1 MPKSQKSETDI
12 QSHENELQIHSPTAA
27 ETVEAVPPT
36 PTPKT
41 EKLKRT
47 SRKKEAEAARQDDT
61 ENAAAEKAAKASDN
75 PLAQVVD
82 KSDSTSNSSAIQSR
96 SVLTIDAYADV
107 QMQKDVDDTAW
118 HDIQNAYFT
127 KRVLTG
133 ILGGIEKMDN
143 GGDIAVVHYKGFR
156 IAIPL
161 KEMFVHKYIDPK
173 KFDEY
178 LAEQRIFLSRI
189 LGAEIDFII
198 RGIDSESRS
207 VVASRKDAMLRKRQT
222 FYMDQDANGLHQI
235 HPGRIVQARII
246 GVAEKTIRVEIF
258 GVETSIFARDLEWQ
272 WIGDARD
279 RYAIGNTILLQIIS
293 VTRKGIEDIKV
304 EADAKSLNPNLGN
317 ENLSKCRVQSKYAG
331 KVTDVKKGVIY
342 VHLSNGVNAI
352 AHTCYDH
359 RMPGKKDDII
369 FAVTRLD
376 KDRGVAIGIVTRII
390 RQNL

>member
-1 MPKSQKSETDI
+1 MLPK
-12 QSHENELQIHSPTAA
+12 
-27 ETVEAVPPT
+27 
-36 PTPKT
+36 
-41 EKLKRT
+41 
-47 SRKKEAEAARQDDT
+47 
-61 ENAAAEKAAKASDN
+61 
-75 PLAQVVD
+75 
-82 KSDSTSNSSAIQSR
+82 
-96 SVLTIDAYADV
+96 
-107 QMQKDVDDTAW
+107 
-118 HDIQNAYFT
+118 
-127 KRVLTG
+127 
-133 ILGGIEKMDN
+133 
-143 GGDIAVVHYKGFR
+143 
-156 IAIPL
+156 
-161 KEMFVHKYIDPK
+161 
-173 KFDEY
+173 
-178 LAEQRIFLSRI
+178 
-189 LGAEIDFII
+189 
-198 RGIDSESRS
+198 
-207 VVASRKDAMLRKRQT
+207 
-222 FYMDQDANGLHQI
+222 
-235 HPGRIVQARII
+235 
-246 GVAEKTIRVEIF
+246 KTIRVEIF